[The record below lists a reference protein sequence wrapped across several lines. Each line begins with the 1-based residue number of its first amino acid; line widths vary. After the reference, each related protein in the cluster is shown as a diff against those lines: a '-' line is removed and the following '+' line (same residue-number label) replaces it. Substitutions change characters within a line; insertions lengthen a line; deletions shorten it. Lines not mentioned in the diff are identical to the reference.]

1 MCLCTLRVDVF
12 TLIQQCIYCLP
23 DEVDLCDVEAVPHSI
38 NCSRPFQLRHG
49 ESVAVM
55 TEVEGNLCKQKQL
68 KRTTSKLQWYRFGK
82 YSKSTYSW
90 FASDYLFDCTCLTP
104 AGSPT
109 INYTSNS

>member
-1 MCLCTLRVDVF
+1 M
-12 TLIQQCIYCLP
+12 
-23 DEVDLCDVEAVPHSI
+23 DLCDVEAVPHSI

-49 ESVAVM
+49 ESIAIV

-68 KRTTSKLQWYRFGK
+68 KRTASKLQWYRFGK

-90 FASDYLFDCTCLTP
+90 FAEDYLFDCTCLTS